1 LLAQHRSHHS
11 LTAPQER
18 GARHC
23 LGSVLSVLLLCW
35 LGSLTP
41 VQQLQWREHLW
52 PWLLHSVQHLAPS
65 HGWRLGTGW
74 SLHGQGFW
82 MHRLELQGWVVLLS
96 VLWPLASS
104 TALHQHSQE
113 LMWMEQVM
121 WHELVKGEL
130 QVQQLAQPP

>member
-1 LLAQHRSHHS
+1 
-11 LTAPQER
+11 
-18 GARHC
+18 
-23 LGSVLSVLLLCW
+23 
-35 LGSLTP
+35 
-41 VQQLQWREHLW
+41 
-52 PWLLHSVQHLAPS
+52 
-65 HGWRLGTGW
+65 
-74 SLHGQGFW
+74 